1 MNDGAAWPAD
11 ATAPEPRGFWWWA
24 VSVLAVLLVAVAV
37 FWSGDVAQWL
47 RVQVYREQF
56 LGVMLALSLA
66 LVFLH
71 IRANRRPEGP
81 PPAYDIAAAAL
92 GLGAG
97 LYLAAVYPVLAEEIE
112 YDPLRGHI
120 IGGILFALLIEALR
134 RVAGTAL
141 TVIVICFVAY
151 GLLGHLVP
159 GRLAGLYVAPER
171 LLIKLTLDTNGLLG
185 TPLAIASTVVV
196 IFVLFGTLLN
206 RAGGAQFFTDLSL
219 ALMGR
224 YRGGSA
230 KISILASSLFGSI
243 SGSAVSNVAT
253 TGIVTIPLMRKG
265 GFRGETAAGVEAVA
279 STGGQLMPPIMGA
292 SAFLMATFLEIGYG
306 EVVLA
311 ALFPAILYYV
321 ALFIQAD
328 LRAARAGIDRV
339 PEASI
344 PRARTVMKAGWA
356 FPLPFVVLI
365 VALFWWN
372 YPAEKSGLVAI
383 GLLLVVAAVVGHG
396 GRRLGPIGIL
406 SSLRRAGIAALDIV
420 VITGAAG
427 IIIGVLNASGLSF
440 GLTLL
445 LVQISQSSLMALLVV
460 AAMISIV
467 LGMGMPTIG
476 VYVLLAALVAPS
488 IAKLGVEPIAA
499 HLFVLYFGMMSM
511 ITPPVAIAA
520 FAAASLGNAGP
531 MRTAWEAM
539 RFGWPAYVVPFLFV
553 LLPSLLLIG
562 SLDEV
567 LLSAVTAIAG
577 VWLASV
583 GLVGYL
589 FRSLGALKRFLFAA
603 SGLALLVPA
612 PAFDGALYV
621 DIAGAVAGAALI
633 LAEWRARKA
642 ALQAPRSD
650 EGDFHDRPLL

>member
-1 MNDGAAWPAD
+1 MSEAGAEPEIEENTTSDGSPK
-11 ATAPEPRGFWWWA
+11 GFWWW
-24 VSVLAVLLVAVAV
+24 VISVLAVLLVIVAV
-37 FWSGDVAQWL
+37 LWSGDVAQML

-56 LGVMLALSLA
+56 LALMLALSLT

-71 IRANRRPEGP
+71 IRADRQTGGRPP
-81 PPAYDIAAAAL
+81 VFDMVAAAL

-97 LYLAAVYPVLAEEIE
+97 AYLTAIYPVLAEEIE

-120 IGGILFALLIEALR
+120 IGGILFVLLIEALR

-141 TVIVICFVAY
+141 TIIVIAFVAY

-159 GRLAGLYVAPER
+159 GRLAGLYVSPER

-185 TPLAIASTVVV
+185 TPLTIASTVVV

-219 ALMGR
+219 ASMGR
-224 YRGGSA
+224 YRGGAA

-253 TGIVTIPLMRKG
+253 TGIVTIPLMRKS
-265 GFRGETAAGVEAVA
+265 GFRAETAAGVEAVA

-339 PEASI
+339 PEENI
-344 PRARTVMKAGWA
+344 PPAGRVLRAGWA
-356 FPLPFVVLI
+356 FPLPFLVLI
-365 VALFWWN
+365 GALFWWN
-372 YPAEKSGLVAI
+372 YPAEKAGLVAI
-383 GLLLVVAAVVGHG
+383 GVLLVVAVIVGHD
-396 GRRLGPIGIL
+396 GRRLGPIAFL
-406 SSLRRAGIAALDIV
+406 ASLRGGGIAALNIV
-420 VITGAAG
+420 IITGAAG
-427 IIIGVLNASGLSF
+427 LIIGVLNASGLSF

-445 LVQISQSSLMALLVV
+445 LVQISQSSLLVLLIV
-460 AAMISIV
+460 AAMISII

-553 LLPSLLLIG
+553 LSPSLLLIG
-562 SLDEV
+562 TPWDV
-567 LLSAVTAIAG
+567 ALSVTTAIAG

-583 GLVGYL
+583 ALVGFL
-589 FRSLGALKRFLFAA
+589 FRPMNPLLRILFGV

-612 PAFDGALYV
+612 DAFEGALAL
-621 DIAGAVAGAALI
+621 DIAGAVGGVLLTVNELRVART
-633 LAEWRARKA
+633 RA
-642 ALQAPRSD
+642 
-650 EGDFHDRPLL
+650 

>member
-1 MNDGAAWPAD
+1 MTEEADTAAAEVRD
-11 ATAPEPRGFWWWA
+11 FWWWA
-24 VSVLAVLLVAVAV
+24 IGVLAVLLVLVAVA
-37 FWSGDVAQWL
+37 WSGDVAPLL

-56 LGVMLALSLA
+56 LGVMLALSLG

-71 IRANRRPEGP
+71 IRADRRPEGP
-81 PPAYDIAAAAL
+81 PPVYDIAAAVL

-97 LYLAAVYPVLAEEIE
+97 LYLAAIYPVLAEEIE

-120 IGGILFALLIEALR
+120 IGGILFVLLIEALR

-141 TVIVICFVAY
+141 TVIVIGFVAY

-171 LLIKLTLDTNGLLG
+171 LLVKLTLDTNGLLG
-185 TPLAIASTVVV
+185 TPLAIASTIVV

-224 YRGGSA
+224 YRGGAA

-265 GFRGETAAGVEAVA
+265 GFRGETAAGIEAVA

-311 ALFPAILYYV
+311 ALFPAVLYYV

-339 PEASI
+339 PEESI
-344 PRARTVMKAGWA
+344 PRAGRVMRAGWA

-372 YPAEKSGLVAI
+372 YPADKAGLVAI
-383 GLLLVVAAVVGHG
+383 GVLLVVAVAYGHG
-396 GRRLGPIGIL
+396 GRRMGPLGFLAAI
-406 SSLRRAGIAALDIV
+406 RRGGIATLDIV
-420 VITGAAG
+420 IITGAAG
-427 IIIGVLNASGLSF
+427 LIIGVLNASGLSF

-445 LVQISQSSLMALLVV
+445 LVEISQSSLFVLLAV
-460 AAMISIV
+460 AALISIV

-520 FAAASLGNAGP
+520 FAAASLGRAGP
-531 MRTAWEAM
+531 MLTAWEAM

-553 LLPSLLLIG
+553 LSPSLLLIG
-562 SLDEV
+562 SVGEV
-567 LLSAVTAIAG
+567 ALAVVTAVAG

-583 GLVGYL
+583 GLVGFL
-589 FRSLGALKRFLFAA
+589 FRRLGPLHRVLFAG

-612 PAFDGALYV
+612 TAFEGALYF
-621 DIAGAVAGAALI
+621 DIGGALVGAALT
-633 LAEWRARKA
+633 LSEWRAHRA
-642 ALQAPRSD
+642 ADNSAFRQQADP
-650 EGDFHDRPLL
+650 

>member
-1 MNDGAAWPAD
+1 MAD
-11 ATAPEPRGFWWWA
+11 AGEAPKGDTPRTGVWWWV

-37 FWSGDVAQWL
+37 LWSGDVPQLL
-47 RVQVYREQF
+47 RIQVYREQF
-56 LGVMLALSLA
+56 LALILALSLS

-71 IRANRRPEGP
+71 VRIDRQTGRP
-81 PPAYDIAAAAL
+81 PPLYDVAAALL

-97 LYLAAVYPVLAEEIE
+97 LYLTAIYPVLAEEIE

-120 IGGILFALLIEALR
+120 IGGILFVLLIEALR

-141 TVIVICFVAY
+141 TIIVLGFVAY

-185 TPLAIASTVVV
+185 TPLTIASTVVV
-196 IFVLFGTLLN
+196 IFVLFGTMLN
-206 RAGGAQFFTDLSL
+206 RAGGAHFFTDLSL

-224 YRGGSA
+224 YRGGAA

-265 GFRGETAAGVEAVA
+265 GFRPPTAAGIEAVA

-292 SAFLMATFLEIGYG
+292 SAFLMATFLEVGYG

-328 LRAARAGIDRV
+328 LRAASAGIARV
-339 PEASI
+339 PPESI
-344 PRARTVMKAGWA
+344 PRARTVLKAGWA
-356 FPLPFVVLI
+356 FPLPFIVLI

-372 YPAEKSGLVAI
+372 YPAEKAGLVAI
-383 GLLLVVAAVVGHG
+383 GVLIAVAVLVGHE
-396 GRRLGPIGIL
+396 GRRLGPRGLL
-406 SSLRRAGIAALDIV
+406 SSLRQGGIAALDIV
-420 VITGAAG
+420 IITGAAG
-427 IIIGVLNASGLSF
+427 LIIGVLNASGLSF

-445 LVQISQSSLMALLVV
+445 LVQISQSSLLVLLVV
-460 AAMISIV
+460 AAFISII

-520 FAAASLGNAGP
+520 FAAASLGQAGP

-553 LLPSLLLIG
+553 LSPSLLLIG
-562 SLDEV
+562 DAGEV
-567 LLSAVTAIAG
+567 VLAVTTAVAG
-577 VWLASV
+577 VWLASIA
-583 GLVGYL
+583 LVGYL
-589 FRSLGALKRFLFAA
+589 FRPLPALPRSLFALG
-603 SGLALLVPA
+603 GLALLIPA
-612 PAFDGALYV
+612 TTFDGAIYS
-621 DIAGAVAGAALI
+621 DIAGAVIGAI
-633 LAEWRARKA
+633 MVTFEWRLGRR
-642 ALQAPRSD
+642 QASD
-650 EGDFHDRPLL
+650 SVDVPVP